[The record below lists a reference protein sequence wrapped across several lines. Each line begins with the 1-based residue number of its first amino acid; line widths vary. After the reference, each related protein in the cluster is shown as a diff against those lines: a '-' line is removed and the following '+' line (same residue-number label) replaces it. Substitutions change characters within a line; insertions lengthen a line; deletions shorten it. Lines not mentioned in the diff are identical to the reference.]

1 MKTLKELFLNEY
13 NILMLI
19 IVNAI
24 TIVIQG
30 FNDIPHDWMTLA
42 FMIDSFISVL
52 FIIEM
57 FVKLKH
63 FGTQTYFKSGWNRLD
78 FFLVLVSAPS
88 LILLLTHVTAFDVG
102 ILFSLRLLRVFKF
115 FRFLKFV
122 PNIDHLILGVRRAVK
137 ASVLIFFAFFVF
149 NLVVALF
156 ANYLFKERAPE
167 FFGNPLI
174 SFYSIFKIFTVE
186 GWYEIP
192 DALAENA
199 SEIAAFFIKTFFIA
213 ILLSGGVIGLSL
225 VNSIFVDAMV
235 SDNTSELEG
244 HVSRLEAKIDKLQDM
259 ISEQISKDDK
269 KGA

>member
-1 MKTLKELFLNEY
+1 MKKLKELFLNEY

-19 IVNAI
+19 IINAI
-24 TIVIQG
+24 TIIIQG
-30 FNDIPHDWMTLA
+30 FSDIPHDWMTIA
-42 FMIDSFISVL
+42 FLIDSFISVL
-52 FIIEM
+52 FIAEM
-57 FVKLKH
+57 FVKLNHYGSKN
-63 FGTQTYFKSGWNRLD
+63 YFKSGWNKLD
-78 FFLVLVSAPS
+78 FFLVLVSTPS
-88 LILLLTHVTAFDVG
+88 LILLFTHVSAIDVG

-122 PNIDHLILGVRRAVK
+122 PNIDHLILGIRRAVK

-167 FFGNPLI
+167 FFGNPLL

-186 GWYEIP
+186 GWFEIP
-192 DALAENA
+192 EALSENA
-199 SEIAAFFIKTFFIA
+199 SETAGFFIKTFFIG

-235 SDNTSELEG
+235 SDNTNELEQ
-244 HVSRLEAKIDKLQDM
+244 HVSRLENKIDALQDFLK
-259 ISEQISKDDK
+259 EQISKDDK

>member
-57 FVKLKH
+57 FVKLNH
-63 FGTQTYFKSGWNRLD
+63 FGARAYFNSGWNRLD
-78 FFLVLVSAPS
+78 FALVVISAPS
-88 LILLLTHVTAFDVG
+88 LILLFTHIAAFDVG

-122 PNIDHLILGVRRAVK
+122 PNINHLINGVRRAVK

-149 NLVVALF
+149 NVVVALF
-156 ANYLFKERAPE
+156 ANYLFKEKSPE
-167 FFGNPLI
+167 YFGNPLI
-174 SFYSIFKIFTVE
+174 AFYSIFKIFTVE

-192 DALAENA
+192 EALAENS
-199 SEIAAFFIKTFFIA
+199 SETAAFFIKTFFIA
-213 ILLSGGVIGLSL
+213 ILLAGGVIGLSL

-235 SDNTSELEG
+235 SDNTGELEAQI
-244 HVSRLEAKIDKLQDM
+244 SKLEAKIDKLQEM
-259 ISEQISKDDK
+259 LLSQMPKDDK
-269 KGA
+269 NGA